1 MNKTLR
7 NDLRITK
14 VSMIRYVGMNDPS
27 VLFPFCSQINI
38 VLINIIETKDFFH
51 PPRKGFNVDELY
63 PFINKFSNLNGL
75 FIVYL
80 SNH

>member
-1 MNKTLR
+1 MNKTLW

-27 VLFPFCSQINI
+27 VLFRFCSQINI

-51 PPRKGFNVDELY
+51 PP
-63 PFINKFSNLNGL
+63 
-75 FIVYL
+75 
-80 SNH
+80 